1 MTSDEITSLER
12 NILNIAIGKLN
23 FVSRNGSGDSLTEE
37 EIIVFKYWLKK
48 GKIHAVEN
56 SRFGEIYELL
66 DS

>member
-1 MTSDEITSLER
+1 MPSDEITPLER
-12 NILNIAIGKLN
+12 NILNIAIEKLN

-37 EIIVFKYWLKK
+37 EMIVFKYWLQR